1 MSFPDLEEAR
11 QYHQSLRELVLYRT
25 GGADPR
31 ARTEAARLCRLAG
44 EIIEDEQCREYL
56 RLIRDRSADFFSD
69 DAHLRWQRSTLS
81 GIYVLRLQ
89 LLRTV
94 DALGLRL
101 DSIEQARA
109 RIPGRP
115 ERPQML

>member
-1 MSFPDLEEAR
+1 MPFSDVEEAR
-11 QYHQSLRELVLYRT
+11 QYQHALRDLILYRT

-31 ARTEAARLCRLAG
+31 ARTEAARLCRLAA
-44 EIIEDEQCREYL
+44 EVLEDEQCREYL
-56 RLIRDRSADFFSD
+56 RLIRDRSADFFSE
-69 DAHLRWQRSTLS
+69 DAHRRWQRSTLS

-101 DSIEQARA
+101 DVLEQSRS
-109 RIPGRP
+109 RTPGRS

>member
-1 MSFPDLEEAR
+1 MSFPDVEEGR
-11 QYHQSLRELVLYRT
+11 QYQLALRELILYRT
-25 GGADPR
+25 GGADPHAR
-31 ARTEAARLCRLAG
+31 AEAARLCRLAT
-44 EIIEDEQCREYL
+44 EVLADEQCREYL
-56 RLIRDRSADFFSD
+56 RLIRDRCVDFFSD
-69 DAHLRWQRSTLS
+69 DAHRRWQRSTLS

-101 DSIEQARA
+101 DAIEQSRS
-109 RIPGRP
+109 IPPGRS